1 MHPQNA
7 YVSQIQH
14 EGTSSG
20 SGNNAANEFLKLPR
34 VNMPTFS
41 GKYEKWISFRNMFQS
56 MIHQNASLPPVQKMQ
71 YLILALKGEAYDI
84 FSSLEA
90 SADNYHEA
98 WEMLKE
104 RYDD

>member
-1 MHPQNA
+1 
-7 YVSQIQH
+7 
-14 EGTSSG
+14 
-20 SGNNAANEFLKLPR
+20 
-34 VNMPTFS
+34 MPTFS

-104 RYDD
+104 RYDDWSRIDRSKTRQSIVRVTGHHKGESRFAKIIR